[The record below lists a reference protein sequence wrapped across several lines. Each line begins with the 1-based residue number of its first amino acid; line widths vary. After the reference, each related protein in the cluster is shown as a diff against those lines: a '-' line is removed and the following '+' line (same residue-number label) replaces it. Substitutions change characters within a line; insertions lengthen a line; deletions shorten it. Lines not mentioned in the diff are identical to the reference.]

1 MCHYVYMTATAIA
14 AAGTSPGLRERKK
27 AQTRRALQDAALEL
41 FVRQGFERT
50 TVEEIA
56 EACDVS
62 PRTFFRYFPT
72 KEDVLF
78 ADSQQRC
85 AGLVEVL
92 ASQPPDLAPLPAL
105 HAAMRSVALGYRHER
120 PVLLARTEIVQVSP
134 NLRAYKAEHQ
144 RGWEESVVRELTRRA
159 DASASTISPLELR
172 LVTSVSIGALRAA
185 LDTWLEDADA
195 PDILVLLDQAFAHVS
210 QGFGATEG

>member
-1 MCHYVYMTATAIA
+1 MTALATAA
-14 AAGTSPGLRERKK
+14 PGLRERKK
-27 AQTRRALQDAALEL
+27 AQTRQAMLAAAMDL

-56 EACDVS
+56 EACEVS

-78 ADSQQRC
+78 ADSEQRC

-92 ASQPPDLAPLPAL
+92 AAQAPDLPPLPAL

-120 PVLLARTEIVQVSP
+120 PALLARSEIVQASP

-144 RGWEESVVRELTRRA
+144 RGWEESVVGELTRRA
-159 DASASTISPLELR
+159 DASGSTISPLELR

-195 PDILVLLDQAFAHVS
+195 PDILVLLDQAFAHVTE
-210 QGFGATEG
+210 GFGAPAG